1 MKKHLST
8 HLLKYLNN
16 KVEMTSRVN
25 WVYLWVEPASED
37 ENSIVSIFD
46 HTSIC
51 VEFDGGLKYV
61 FSFNENGIHTLPADG
76 SSPPSKEELLGVTSK
91 MLSEIMNYAHQL
103 RKTKYSEYKLIGRNC
118 NDFSNDLSLWLCDVP
133 IPDEYLLQDVT
144 TVGMTVGLVAG
155 GLMDKNL
162 QRNERGHRKLVRSSD
177 QSWFGDILGDNS
189 LNNAQNEGESSCK
202 PGGKRKDSEDTCH
215 HHRSRSIG
223 HDNKTIRRL
232 EFFTSLQKQLM
243 SSIGRRGGGS
253 DASSSSSCNVKRNAS
268 CRHHKTSEK
277 LRDKSDQKQT
287 MPSSYS
293 SASLACCNNRTTS
306 PVEKYPTTCLSS
318 TGKINKIDLKSDQ
331 KSNNSVTIGNHLS
344 PTASIAS
351 AIINDQS
358 AQPIIINSKIKT
370 IGSPISDNHLLF
382 SSITNETIPITTI
395 SNQQIIKNDPSLSKS
410 MPNTLMLSPTN
421 PFFSSIEQHLID
433 QNTQPLLESTT
444 ANSSIDEKSSVTTT
458 NNCNSSTD
466 EDQKL
471 PCGNKNYTK
480 NPFLYE
486 FNNGTNNTIISESF
500 DKNSTNTPTNNNNN
514 DGNNSSVSNNNDS
527 KNKCNF
533 QIGYVFPTG
542 PCTKREEFL
551 RATMKICLVVSPP
564 SNKFQLKSRSLTH
577 LDQLE
582 PQIRTEDDTISSSSN
597 KRGKQKISSSEY
609 FSVCFDTENG
619 FGEKDEI
626 FIPATKGVYLSD
638 SLLPALSHRSLSFS
652 QISIIDNG
660 MHNQYE
666 LGIPTYLGPL
676 TGNTDIGSLAGRNLI
691 VTEKDNSKRTGH
703 SSLQKAASVGFRTKQ
718 SRFFSSASTEEAII
732 DNDGSKVTKQQ
743 TRQAKWSL
751 QLFGVKN
758 PQQSQL
764 CELLNNYTK
773 NGVPQSKTSSCSNFN
788 NPEYL
793 EALDGLENLP
803 SSWTDIVTSTGMT
816 ETETK
821 IQSAI
826 WELVTTEI
834 DYIHA
839 LKTVTD
845 LFLACLEAIQM
856 ENILTEVDQNKLF
869 SNIRDI
875 CEANLKFWSM
885 YLYPMVKNCIL
896 TGYAMCID
904 YFQQGFSTFSSIFAP
919 YAKYCAEQSTCQY
932 YCKELNQNNAL
943 FTAYLAWCESQKMC
957 NRLRLAD
964 ILVRPMQR
972 LTKYSLLLTAI
983 RKHIADENDGEIM
996 DSMIHS
1002 VEDFVCSVN
1011 AHLTTRQENERL
1023 KGIMARIEAYDVV
1036 DTNNEH
1042 LEKMVKQFSSMIDLC
1057 GPMRD
1062 CPVAH
1067 GRHLFMEGDLKF
1079 KDHLS
1084 KIDVHCFLLT
1094 DMLLICKTTAKK
1106 GHGTLKVVRQPY
1118 QTDRLQ
1124 IKLKDNTIYCCYLND
1139 YSLVIAAFTLQCS
1152 EAKNWHDSITKAK
1165 HIYTRLKQGSPWDPN
1180 YTGSTANTLQVRK
1193 SPLNSSIGSRVSSL
1207 NNSHSGSI
1215 ELTESRNVSV
1225 DFEKTNSV
1233 SSDEGSSFGIAK
1245 NKIITTTSNCGSAT
1259 TATSRKLK
1267 QTSSNSLTIQPYT
1280 SLGQSMPNLNVH
1292 STHTRNNNENEYDK
1306 TNRNTITLGFGATT
1320 STSSHEKCAE
1330 LIKLEF
1336 CLPTYYKINLHR

>member
-1 MKKHLST
+1 MNQQQKNRANNNKNAKKTVGNAKKKKSVTEAPAIKKEMNKKSENNINNNNKNVSKKEKSKIKVDKEKKMLPDPPVKLERSKTFVFGNKINKVLNKLTGSRDSLNKIDNNNIDEQPSDNRFNLKRSLTLSSISIKRNNRKSLREPVLEELKEDAVLEKINNNIPENNSKTLPVIAHRSSATFEPPPFKRSGSFIDRLKSKLST
-8 HLLKYLNN
+8 GKTQSNLVRNSWSASLQSLQQIDTMVKYDDLKFVDYDKFNTYEQRLEKDLNSLNTSQSDLWSLGNPSASGSMGKRYPSASSLKSIESINATVRMRAKKRISFNMSNLDEDKNVFRHSLETASINALSKDKQRTVLN
-16 KVEMTSRVN
+16 KRGSIGGF
-25 WVYLWVEPASED
+25 ED
-37 ENSIVSIFD
+37 ENDYVQF
-46 HTSIC
+46 
-51 VEFDGGLKYV
+51 LKE
-61 FSFNENGIHTLPADG
+61 SFINE
-76 SSPPSKEELLGVTSK
+76 
-91 MLSEIMNYAHQL
+91 
-103 RKTKYSEYKLIGRNC
+103 
-118 NDFSNDLSLWLCDVP
+118 
-133 IPDEYLLQDVT
+133 
-144 TVGMTVGLVAG
+144 
-155 GLMDKNL
+155 
-162 QRNERGHRKLVRSSD
+162 
-177 QSWFGDILGDNS
+177 
-189 LNNAQNEGESSCK
+189 QNEQNNDIDVVDSAQ
-202 PGGKRKDSEDTCH
+202 KD
-215 HHRSRSIG
+215 
-223 HDNKTIRRL
+223 
-232 EFFTSLQKQLM
+232 
-243 SSIGRRGGGS
+243 
-253 DASSSSSCNVKRNAS
+253 VKNPQNEA
-268 CRHHKTSEK
+268 K
-277 LRDKSDQKQT
+277 
-287 MPSSYS
+287 
-293 SASLACCNNRTTS
+293 
-306 PVEKYPTTCLSS
+306 
-318 TGKINKIDLKSDQ
+318 
-331 KSNNSVTIGNHLS
+331 
-344 PTASIAS
+344 S
-351 AIINDQS
+351 AILR
-358 AQPIIINSKIKT
+358 P
-370 IGSPISDNHLLF
+370 
-382 SSITNETIPITTI
+382 
-395 SNQQIIKNDPSLSKS
+395 KS
-410 MPNTLMLSPTN
+410 
-421 PFFSSIEQHLID
+421 
-433 QNTQPLLESTT
+433 
-444 ANSSIDEKSSVTTT
+444 
-458 NNCNSSTD
+458 
-466 EDQKL
+466 L
-471 PCGNKNYTK
+471 PC
-480 NPFLYE
+480 
-486 FNNGTNNTIISESF
+486 ISE
-500 DKNSTNTPTNNNNN
+500 T
-514 DGNNSSVSNNNDS
+514 V
-527 KNKCNF
+527 
-533 QIGYVFPTG
+533 
-542 PCTKREEFL
+542 EE
-551 RATMKICLVVSPP
+551 R
-564 SNKFQLKSRSLTH
+564 SNKLKSRSLTH